1 MPVIRLIACDVDGT
15 LLRDGQTKLSSQVA
29 EEIVRLQAKG
39 ILFCPASGRQYN
51 SLRKLFAPVADQLYY
66 ICENGA
72 VIFAPGSP
80 GKLLAKET
88 MERTSAME
96 LCRDILSADQCEIVM
111 SGVNLSYLCPK
122 GPDIVEHVR
131 DAVGNRV
138 ALVNRP
144 EEVPEDLVKV
154 SAYCRQSARSAEP
167 LLAPKW
173 SSRFRAAIAGE
184 QWLDFTIAD
193 KGTDSG
199 LSAQFLG
206 YLPARYWPLGTTT
219 TIFPC
224 WNWREIPISWKLRR
238 KICAGVSPAAVLGW
252 KIFWPC
258 SDKLGLV

>member
-154 SAYCRQSARSAEP
+154 SAYCRQSAGRRNHCWPPSGAAASGRQSP
-167 LLAPKW
+167 ANNGWTLPSPTRAP
-173 SSRFRAAIAGE
+173 
-184 QWLDFTIAD
+184 
-193 KGTDSG
+193 DSG

>member
-1 MPVIRLIACDVDGT
+1 
-15 LLRDGQTKLSSQVA
+15 
-29 EEIVRLQAKG
+29 
-39 ILFCPASGRQYN
+39 
-51 SLRKLFAPVADQLYY
+51 
-66 ICENGA
+66 
-72 VIFAPGSP
+72 
-80 GKLLAKET
+80 
-88 MERTSAME
+88 ME

-193 KGTDSG
+193 KGTG
-199 LSAQFLG
+199 LRSLCTVLG
-206 YLPARYWPLGTTT
+206 ISPREVLAIGDNYNDLPMLELAGNPYIMETAA
-219 TIFPC
+219 
-224 WNWREIPISWKLRR
+224 EDLRR
-238 KICAGVSPAAVLGW
+238 RFPRCCTRVEDLLAL
-252 KIFWPC
+252 
-258 SDKLGLV
+258 L

>member
-51 SLRKLFAPVADQLYY
+51 SLRNLFAPVADQLYY

-193 KGTDSG
+193 KGTG
-199 LSAQFLG
+199 LRSLCTVLG
-206 YLPARYWPLGTTT
+206 ISPREVLAIGDNYNDLPMLELAGNPYIMETAA
-219 TIFPC
+219 
-224 WNWREIPISWKLRR
+224 EDLRR
-238 KICAGVSPAAVLGW
+238 RFPRRCTRVEDLLAL
-252 KIFWPC
+252 
-258 SDKLGLV
+258 L